1 MATAIWDKKN
11 PKSKHKQMSSSEK
24 AKAKKAAKRDG
35 RSSPGLVDNI
45 NAMKSKKK
53 KKSGEKKS
61 KRSGGK
67 KKG

>member
-1 MATAIWDKKN
+1 
-11 PKSKHKQMSSSEK
+11 MSSSEK
-24 AKAKKAAKRDG
+24 AKAKKAAKRVRPLVAG
-35 RSSPGLVDNI
+35 GLVDII
-45 NAMKSKKK
+45 NAMKSKKKK